1 MMTLRTTDQNVFFT
15 SDWHWNHGQSFV
27 WEKRGYASVQTHNE
41 ALIKSINDSVGQ
53 EDILFNLGDL
63 VLNCSIEQFESLIS
77 RIICQNIY
85 LMAGNHSNPHFKNIY
100 KPMVQKLLGDN
111 YTPESEVYPLR
122 YKNVVYINHYMEIS
136 VNDQFIAMSH
146 YPNLIWNHSGK
157 GSWMLCGHSHSS
169 CQMTNSKSNY
179 GKILDVGF
187 DEFKRPLT
195 FQEVK
200 KIMDIKIISA
210 VDHH

>member
-1 MMTLRTTDQNVFFT
+1 
-15 SDWHWNHGQSFV
+15 
-27 WEKRGYASVQTHNE
+27 
-41 ALIKSINDSVGQ
+41 
-53 EDILFNLGDL
+53 
-63 VLNCSIEQFESLIS
+63 
-77 RIICQNIY
+77 
-85 LMAGNHSNPHFKNIY
+85 
-100 KPMVQKLLGDN
+100 
-111 YTPESEVYPLR
+111 
-122 YKNVVYINHYMEIS
+122 MEIS